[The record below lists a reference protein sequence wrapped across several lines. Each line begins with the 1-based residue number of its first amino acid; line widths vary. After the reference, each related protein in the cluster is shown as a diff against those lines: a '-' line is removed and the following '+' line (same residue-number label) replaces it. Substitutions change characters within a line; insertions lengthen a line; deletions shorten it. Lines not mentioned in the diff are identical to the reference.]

1 MESNKNPAKFP
12 EELQKKFE
20 DKKWTTLTP
29 PTFLD
34 YPGAEILIMSAS
46 DDLKDEFGKVGI
58 QLEDDEKFEAEKILL
73 PSDAVFKELHMNE
86 RNTSQTSPKRHLG
99 VNSVHN
105 VITT

>member
-1 MESNKNPAKFP
+1 M
-12 EELQKKFE
+12 QKKFE

-58 QLEDDEKFEAEKILL
+58 QLEDDEKFEAETLS
-73 PSDAVFKELHMNE
+73 SDAVFKELHMNKKE
-86 RNTSQTSPKRHLG
+86 HPAKPLLSGTWE
-99 VNSVHN
+99 
-105 VITT
+105 